1 MEFKDFVN
9 EQPDGNYYTH
19 MNYDLKYQWDAK
31 DDTNDQD
38 NGFICKRLVN
48 APDPE
53 SEPAEPEPESE
64 PTKPE
69 PESESEPTEPEPGPE
84 SETAEPES
92 EPELESETNHLLKSK
107 LEKNQS
113 TRLHKIGNN
122 LVLIYFIILFFCN

>member
-48 APDPE
+48 TPDPE

-64 PTKPE
+64 P
-69 PESESEPTEPEPGPE
+69 
-84 SETAEPES
+84 AEPES

-122 LVLIYFIILFFCN
+122 LFLIYLIILFICY

>member
-64 PTKPE
+64 PTESEPE
-69 PESESEPTEPEPGPE
+69 PESETG
-84 SETAEPES
+84 EPES
-92 EPELESETNHLLKSK
+92 EPELESETNYLLKSK
-107 LEKNQS
+107 FDKNQS